1 MSKFHLRMTSAQSL
15 NKSIEEQ
22 GTTNSLSKLQ
32 FVEQELSQIEELTD
46 IMDMKIDDLELG
58 ASQN

>member
-1 MSKFHLRMTSAQSL
+1 MTSAQSL

>member
-1 MSKFHLRMTSAQSL
+1 MTSVQSL
-15 NKSIEEQ
+15 NNSTEEQ
-22 GTTNSLSKLQ
+22 GISNSLSKLQ
-32 FVEQELSQIEELTD
+32 FVEQELSKIEELTD

>member
-1 MSKFHLRMTSAQSL
+1 MSKFHLRMTSVQSL
-15 NKSIEEQ
+15 NNSTEEQ
-22 GTTNSLSKLQ
+22 GISNSLSKLQ
-32 FVEQELSQIEELTD
+32 FVEQELSKIEELTD